1 MAKDKRIKGC
11 YNLECKR
18 YRKEYKYEVT
28 DNFCTICG
36 TPLVF
41 VCTEC
46 FEKIE
51 DRGPEH
57 KLCDACEAKHQE
69 RRDAMNQ
76 RVEKVKEVAA
86 VGVKIVPEAIAL
98 AQKEPV
104 KKIVKK
110 GANMIIKKKL

>member
-11 YNLECKR
+11 YNLECRR
-18 YRKEYKYEVT
+18 YRKEYKYETT

-41 VCTEC
+41 VCVEC

-51 DRGPEH
+51 DNGPEH
-57 KLCDACEAKHQE
+57 KLCDVCEAKHQA
-69 RRDAMNQ
+69 RRDAVNQ
-76 RVEKVKEVAA
+76 GVDKAKAVAA
-86 VGVKIVPEAIAL
+86 AGVKIVPEAIAL

-104 KKIVKK
+104 KKLVKK
-110 GANMIIKKKL
+110 GADIIIKKKL

>member
-1 MAKDKRIKGC
+1 MTKDKRIKGC

-41 VCTEC
+41 VCAEC

-51 DRGPEH
+51 DNGPEH
-57 KLCDACEAKHQE
+57 KLCAACEAKHQAKH
-69 RRDAMNQ
+69 DAIAEN
-76 RVEKVKEVAA
+76 VEKVKNAAA
-86 VGVKIVPEAIAL
+86 VGIGVVPKAVEFA
-98 AQKEPV
+98 KSDV
-104 KKIVKK
+104 GKK
-110 GANMIIKKKL
+110 IIKKGVNIVVKK

>member
-18 YRKEYKYEVT
+18 YRKEHKYEVT

-41 VCTEC
+41 VCAEC

-51 DRGPEH
+51 DQGAEH
-57 KLCDACEAKHQE
+57 RLCEVCEAKHQE
-69 RRDAMNQ
+69 RREAMNQ
-76 RVEKVKEVAA
+76 RVGKVKEAA
-86 VGVKIVPEAIAL
+86 VIGVKIVPNAIEFV
-98 AQKEPV
+98 QKESV

-110 GANMIIKKKL
+110 GANIIIKKKL

>member
-18 YRKEYKYEVT
+18 YRKEYKYEPT

-41 VCTEC
+41 VCAEC

-51 DRGPEH
+51 DQGAEH
-57 KLCDACEAKHQE
+57 RLCEVCEAKHQAKRE
-69 RRDAMNQ
+69 
-76 RVEKVKEVAA
+76 
-86 VGVKIVPEAIAL
+86 AL
-98 AQKEPV
+98 AENVGKMKNVAVLGIGVVPKAIDFAKSDTG
-104 KKIVKK
+104 KK
-110 GANMIIKKKL
+110 IIKKGVGVITKKKM

>member
-11 YNLECKR
+11 YNFECKR

-41 VCTEC
+41 VCAEC

-51 DRGPEH
+51 DNGPEH
-57 KLCDACEAKHQE
+57 KLCMACEEKHQA
-69 RRDAMNQ
+69 RRDAMDQ
-76 RVEKVKEVAA
+76 RVQKVKAVAET
-86 VGVKIVPEAIAL
+86 GVKIVPGVIAL

-110 GANMIIKKKL
+110 GADIIIKKKL